1 MATSSYEFS
10 EDQNVIIS
18 LLTSRMNLF
27 SWSLVVAGPL
37 IAGLG
42 LFADLLLRSIH
53 PGAAFIPSFMVTFL
67 VGLVVAA
74 LGLSLRKSLQEF
86 RQIVVTQGSDLNHL
100 MLALT
105 QLRLFFQVGG
115 ALAWSLVA
123 ILVAVTLVFIT
134 HANEVL

>member
-1 MATSSYEFS
+1 
-10 EDQNVIIS
+10 
-18 LLTSRMNLF
+18 
-27 SWSLVVAGPL
+27 
-37 IAGLG
+37 
-42 LFADLLLRSIH
+42 
-53 PGAAFIPSFMVTFL
+53 
-67 VGLVVAA
+67 
-74 LGLSLRKSLQEF
+74 LQEF